1 MEDPTI
7 NRKSLGKEK
16 SMGLLKGKTAIITGG
31 GTGIGLAIAKR
42 FHKEGAKVVICGR
55 RLERLREASLAISS
69 RGEGVYVVQADVT
82 VEADRQ
88 KILKEA
94 VEKTGRI
101 DILVNNAGYMKF
113 GKLETVDPSLW
124 DTMMNANAYAPWRLM
139 VAVLPELRKAGEG
152 SIVNISSLS
161 GLEAFPTNGLYGTSK
176 AAFQKISQV
185 LALEVASEQIRV
197 NVICPGVVEDT
208 ELNDAMFG
216 KENVPIRY
224 ERMRSLHP
232 LGRNG
237 KPEDVAEAALFL
249 ASDQS
254 SWITGILLN
263 LDGGRHLASNRPPM
277 EGPAD
282 LKR

>member
-1 MEDPTI
+1 
-7 NRKSLGKEK
+7 
-16 SMGLLKGKTAIITGG
+16 MGLLVGKTAIITGG

-42 FHKEGAKVVICGR
+42 LHKEEAKVVICGR
-55 RLERLREASLAISS
+55 RPEKLREASLAIST

-101 DILVNNAGYMKF
+101 DILVNNAGFMKF
-113 GKLETVDPSLW
+113 GKLETVDPSVW
-124 DTMMNANAYAPWRLM
+124 DRLMNVNAYAPWRLM
-139 VAVLPELRKAGEG
+139 VAVLPEMRKVGGG
-152 SIVNISSLS
+152 SIVNISSIS
-161 GLEAFPTNGLYGTSK
+161 GIKAFPTNGLYGVSK
-176 AAFQKISQV
+176 GALQQLSQV
-185 LALEVASEQIRV
+185 LAMEVASENIRV
-197 NVICPGVVEDT
+197 NVICAAVVEDT

-224 ERMRSLHP
+224 DRMRPLHP

-237 KPEDVAEAALFL
+237 KPEDVADAVLFL
-249 ASDQS
+249 VSDQS